1 MHIFIINQKLH
12 CTSPR
17 QSNLFTGWV
26 RKRLWWFPQSFHQLT
41 TLLDT
46 HTRYC
51 QLHDHPV
58 ESAVGYYSN
67 TNLPR
72 FLYFLYS
79 SPAIQ
84 VCKLIIMQCLYAWS
98 DIKWCIMIM
107 CMWETG
113 EKNCL
118 LLQLYNNLIVW
129 EIIIIGSICRVMI
142 MSY

>member
-17 QSNLFTGWV
+17 QSNLFTGGV
-26 RKRLWWFPQSFHQLT
+26 RKRLWWFPQFFHQLT

-46 HTRYC
+46 HTQYC
-51 QLHDHPV
+51 QLHDHPI
-58 ESAVGYYSN
+58 EPAVGYYSN

-72 FLYFLYS
+72 LMYFLYS
-79 SPAIQ
+79 FPAVQ
-84 VCKLIIMQCLYAWS
+84 VCKLIIMQCLYVWS

-107 CMWETG
+107 CMWEIG